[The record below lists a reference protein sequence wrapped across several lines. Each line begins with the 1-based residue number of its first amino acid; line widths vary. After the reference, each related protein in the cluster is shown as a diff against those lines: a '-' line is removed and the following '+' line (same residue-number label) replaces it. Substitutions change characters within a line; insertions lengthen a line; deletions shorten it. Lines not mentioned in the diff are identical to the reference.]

1 MLEGKTFRQKLI
13 KTSIFCLTV
22 FFTFLGGS
30 WARSAPVHTTYLWHM
45 QQPIYW
51 PDGSTWDPLTCEK
64 AYETITLGHSQSD
77 VYGIFNKDDRV
88 SAYQY
93 RPRDAIGQVPDAG
106 AQVSYGGCLIEN
118 IESLAQAR
126 LVQRSVCP

>member
-1 MLEGKTFRQKLI
+1 MLEGKAFRQKLI

-30 WARSAPVHTTYLWHM
+30 WARLAPVHTTYLWHM

-51 PDGSTWDPLTCEK
+51 PDRSTWDPLTYEK

-77 VYGIFNKDDRV
+77 V
-88 SAYQY
+88 
-93 RPRDAIGQVPDAG
+93 
-106 AQVSYGGCLIEN
+106 
-118 IESLAQAR
+118 
-126 LVQRSVCP
+126 